1 MCAYGVKIYQFKTKN
16 SNIKPY
22 SLCFGNISKGFA
34 VGNIK
39 KNKKYKKKKKG
50 LNGYVRD
57 YSIDYNTIDINGI

>member
-1 MCAYGVKIYQFKTKN
+1 MCLWCENISIQNKN
-16 SNIKPY
+16 LNIKPY

-39 KNKKYKKKKKG
+39 KNKKNKKKKKG

-57 YSIDYNTIDINGI
+57 YTVDYNTIDISGI

>member
-22 SLCFGNISKGFA
+22 SLCFGNISKSFT
-34 VGNIK
+34 VGNTK
-39 KNKKYKKKKKG
+39 KNKKNKKKRKG

-57 YSIDYNTIDINGI
+57 YSVDYNAIDISGI